1 MFKELF
7 THIDLGRIG
16 EAGML
21 LFLVTFV
28 AVTIR
33 AMTRSR
39 NEVEQWANLPLG
51 VNGSAGEAMDRE
63 ESR

>member
-1 MFKELF
+1 MFKEMF
-7 THIDLGRIG
+7 THIDLGRVG

-21 LFLVTFV
+21 LFLATFV

-39 NEVEQWANLPLG
+39 RELEQWANLPLQL
-51 VNGSAGEAMDRE
+51 NETNSHEDRE